1 VALERCKAHGE
12 DVALVLADQ
21 WMELVAQ
28 LYRRG
33 ARYGGEDASRVKAVW
48 GLAEITNRPT
58 GLIELGPAPHVP
70 ACGQAYSVRTRAELY
85 ACQKAVEYHRSP
97 TVNDLENKP
106 GTQTVLSRSYLASL
120 PERTA
125 RAGAALTGGLVYET
139 GEVLLPLAV
148 RRSKLYQAVVGRLL
162 RITIELVGGVDGVYP
177 TEELRARELLVRKT
191 AGNVIE
197 LGSFLAVG
205 WSPVWLLAG
214 ASDLIGGTNVYLRVL
229 ATELRDAGVLSAEE
243 DVASFEEL
251 LTALEGTSGVLAD
264 TVDVP
269 PLNVDSVRT
278 SWQELRRQAADLPDA
293 ESLEKIF
300 SDLQLAAQQ
309 EDRSVME
316 ISSVVAL
323 GAVHAGVS
331 LGNVHIFDYYRSAL
345 RTIADEGLLSFLR
358 RTSTPY
364 LTRARSHFDPRS
376 VTYSERLLRRWAG
389 RRSPVG
395 RQTRSQT
402 QASDEENAARR

>member
-1 VALERCKAHGE
+1 
-12 DVALVLADQ
+12 
-21 WMELVAQ
+21 
-28 LYRRG
+28 
-33 ARYGGEDASRVKAVW
+33 
-48 GLAEITNRPT
+48 
-58 GLIELGPAPHVP
+58 
-70 ACGQAYSVRTRAELY
+70 
-85 ACQKAVEYHRSP
+85 
-97 TVNDLENKP
+97 VNDLDNKT
-106 GTQTVLSRSYLASL
+106 GAQSVLSRSYLASL

-139 GEVLLPLAV
+139 GEVLLPLAI
-148 RRSKLYQAVVGRLL
+148 RRSKLYQVVVARLL
-162 RITIELVGGVDGVYP
+162 RITIELVGGVVEGVYP

-293 ESLEKIF
+293 EGLEKIF
-300 SDLQLAAQQ
+300 SDLQLAARR

-376 VTYSERLLRRWAG
+376 GTYSERLLRRWAG

-395 RQTRSQT
+395 RQTRPQT
-402 QASDEENAARR
+402 QASDEENAVRR